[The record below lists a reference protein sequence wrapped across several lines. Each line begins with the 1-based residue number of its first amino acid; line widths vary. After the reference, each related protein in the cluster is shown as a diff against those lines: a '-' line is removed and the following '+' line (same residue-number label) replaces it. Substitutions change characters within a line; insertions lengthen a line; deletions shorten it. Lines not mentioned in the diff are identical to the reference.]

1 MHIEF
6 GSVNWDWLASA
17 MHFARIFKMDMVLRS
32 FPMKSLGA
40 MQWLRDARTE
50 QDNPASVPL
59 FDLLEETSV
68 FASAL
73 PGDKLYRVMSLADQ
87 SVSIPVDYAL
97 SGEEIFTRLAIEFLE
112 NRQSLDILSHC
123 MLPATQS
130 KLKLPSWVPD

>member
-1 MHIEF
+1 
-6 GSVNWDWLASA
+6 
-17 MHFARIFKMDMVLRS
+17 MDMVLRS

-130 KLKLPSWVPD
+130 KLKLPSWIPD